1 MTLEQAV
8 VWEHDDRMVTVQ
20 RQQCPACIKSQHCS
34 QHPRSGFH
42 VAKDRDYGGGS
53 PAWSTGMSHWM
64 QAGHRSSFFHDND
77 SLASLLAV
85 ELKADLLVI
94 LTDVSGL
101 YTGPPTDPESR

>member
-1 MTLEQAV
+1 
-8 VWEHDDRMVTVQ
+8 
-20 RQQCPACIKSQHCS
+20 
-34 QHPRSGFH
+34 
-42 VAKDRDYGGGS
+42 
-53 PAWSTGMSHWM
+53 M

>member
-1 MTLEQAV
+1 MDSDHTDQ
-8 VWEHDDRMVTVQ
+8 
-20 RQQCPACIKSQHCS
+20 
-34 QHPRSGFH
+34 
-42 VAKDRDYGGGS
+42 S
-53 PAWSTGMSHWM
+53 PDCSTGMSYWM